1 MTGPSIETDSFE
13 TMLPARLAV
22 SRGNRRVLAE
32 EELGVGTDQE
42 GAGVH
47 GDQCVRRFG
56 DGELRK
62 PRGNVDDL
70 AIGDIEGID
79 ADLATTP
86 EFVEDGES
94 DRTVVGWDELQVANA
109 QLVDVDVERVERHV
123 EFVCERN
130 KLEGRERRRK
140 HFERT
145 DIEGK

>member
-1 MTGPSIETDSFE
+1 MTGPSIDTDSFE
-13 TMLPARLAV
+13 MMVPERLGV
-22 SRGNRRVLAE
+22 TRGDRRKLAE
-32 EELGVGTDQE
+32 QDLGVRADQE

-47 GDQCVRRFG
+47 GDQRVRRFG
-56 DGELRK
+56 DGEVQK

-70 AIGDIEGID
+70 AIGDIEGVD
-79 ADLATTP
+79 ADLPTTS

-94 DRTVVGWDELQVANA
+94 DRTVVGRDELEVANA

-130 KLEGRERRRK
+130 KLERREGRGK

-145 DIEGK
+145 NIEGK

>member
-13 TMLPARLAV
+13 TMLPERLGV
-22 SRGNRRVLAE
+22 SRGDPRILAE
-32 EELGVGTDQE
+32 EEVGVGTDQE

-47 GDQCVRRFG
+47 GDQRVRRFG

-70 AIGDIEGID
+70 AIGDIEGVD
-79 ADLATTP
+79 ADLATAS

-109 QLVDVDVERVERHV
+109 KLVDVDVERVKRHV
-123 EFVCERN
+123 EFICERN
-130 KLEGRERRRK
+130 KLEREGEDGK
-140 HFERT
+140 HFERA

>member
-1 MTGPSIETDSFE
+1 M
-13 TMLPARLAV
+13 
-22 SRGNRRVLAE
+22 
-32 EELGVGTDQE
+32 
-42 GAGVH
+42 
-47 GDQCVRRFG
+47 
-56 DGELRK
+56 
-62 PRGNVDDL
+62 

-130 KLEGRERRRK
+130 KLEGRESRRK